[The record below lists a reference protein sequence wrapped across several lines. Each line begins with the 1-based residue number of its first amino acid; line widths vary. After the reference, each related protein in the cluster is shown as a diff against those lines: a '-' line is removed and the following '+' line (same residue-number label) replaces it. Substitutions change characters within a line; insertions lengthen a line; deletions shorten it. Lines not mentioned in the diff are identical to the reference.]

1 MAVPASS
8 HVVPAGV
15 LGARLREAGLTLA
28 TAESITAGG
37 VVSALA
43 AVDGS
48 ADWLRGGVVAYASAV
63 VHAVLGVRAGP
74 VVDREAAIEMAVGA
88 MRVLNADVAI
98 ATTGCGGPESF
109 EGHPPGTVWIAVAI
123 GDDVE
128 AREFRFGGDPAAA
141 CRDTIEAAITYA
153 TSRVDGAG
161 PAPRADAIESRA
173 NLLPEEEAAAS
184 DDPRRQAEVH
194 SRRVVST
201 GSGRPRGIGP
211 GRTTHVCRHRR
222 AAGPRLTPV
231 RVHAVRS
238 RPVFRGRSVRWRECL
253 RVDVRLRPNRQL
265 VREGEAGRCVS
276 MIGS

>member
-98 ATTGCGGPESF
+98 ATTGCSGPESF

-123 GDDVE
+123 GDDVD
-128 AREFRFGGDPAAA
+128 AREFRFGGDPAAV

-153 TSRVDGAG
+153 SSRLDYAH
-161 PAPRADAIESRA
+161 PTPSADAIDSRA
-173 NLLPEEEAAAS
+173 NLLPEEKAAGS
-184 DDPRRQAEVH
+184 DDPHRQAEVILEE
-194 SRRVVST
+194 SSARVLGNREQSDPLERRTSADTVE
-201 GSGRPRGIGP
+201 PP
-211 GRTTHVCRHRR
+211 GL
-222 AAGPRLTPV
+222 G
-231 RVHAVRS
+231 
-238 RPVFRGRSVRWRECL
+238 
-253 RVDVRLRPNRQL
+253 
-265 VREGEAGRCVS
+265 
-276 MIGS
+276 